1 MIELTFAC
9 KLFVKRF
16 WQEDSGIQ
24 TVEMILIL
32 IVIVGLIS
40 VFQASVSSW
49 LNTAIEKTNNLINT
63 IQ

>member
-1 MIELTFAC
+1 MKDII
-9 KLFVKRF
+9 KRF
-16 WQEDSGIQ
+16 WQEDIGLQ

-32 IVIVGLIS
+32 IVIAGLIS
-40 VFQASVSSW
+40 VFQASVSAW